1 MTEPAKG
8 ATLTNGPRTRGLDRA
23 CQILDF
29 LYAGTKP
36 LRPSEIATG
45 IGAPKSTTYDIVNL
59 MVRQKLLEYID
70 DDGRV
75 FLGRKLHYLGLS
87 YLNQF
92 DLTREAQ
99 RYLEKLAAETKETG
113 QLCIAED
120 GKYVIALAC
129 EGSRHF
135 KIRADVGQPLPL
147 PWTASAR
154 LLLMHMSDSRIL
166 QYIPEEDFVLPDGS
180 RVEPDDFIAE
190 VREARRTLFFSCDSV
205 SDTYVHC
212 LAAPILNHR
221 QQCVATLCLVAP
233 REDAATHHDRYKNL
247 LSEYASQLTF
257 RLRGSNGPFQLI
269 DTE

>member
-1 MTEPAKG
+1 
-8 ATLTNGPRTRGLDRA
+8 LDRA

-29 LYAGTKP
+29 LYEGKKP
-36 LRPSEIATG
+36 FRPSEIATG

-59 MVRQKLLEYID
+59 MVRQRLLEHID

-87 YLNQF
+87 YLDQF

-99 RYLEKLAAETKETG
+99 RYLEKLSAETKETG
-113 QLCIAED
+113 QLCVAED

-135 KIRADVGQPLPL
+135 KIRADVGEPLPL
-147 PWTASAR
+147 PWTASGR
-154 LLLMHMSDSRIL
+154 LLVMHMSDSRIL
-166 QYIPEEDFVLPDGS
+166 QYIPD
-180 RVEPDDFIAE
+180 DDFLLPNGTPIEKDRFIAD
-190 VREARRTLFFSCDSV
+190 VREVRRTLFFSCDSV
-205 SDTYVHC
+205 SDSFVHC

-233 REDAATHHDRYKNL
+233 REDAASNYESYKNL

-257 RLRGSNGPFQLI
+257 RVRGSTAPFHLI
-269 DTE
+269 DPE